1 MFSLSEIMA
10 HRDRHLDM
18 QVDIGEAQMVREL
31 VVPRHREIVLSRAK
45 PLDRLWCRVVSWLQR
60 LDLLAGYRVSSS
72 PAHPADEARVPS
84 AHGSCCQAD
93 SLWPRRVLL
102 AM

>member
-1 MFSLSEIMA
+1 MFRLSEIMT

-31 VVPRHREIVLSRAK
+31 VVPRQREVVLSRAK

-60 LDLLAGYRVSSS
+60 LDLSARYPVSPS
-72 PAHPADEARVPS
+72 PAHLADEERVPS
-84 AHGSCCQAD
+84 PHGSCCQAGC
-93 SLWPRRVLL
+93 PI
-102 AM
+102 AT